1 MEIFKT
7 YSIAGHIF
15 DVCGENLCKA
25 TERIIGFKE
34 FETDIH
40 SPLFS
45 FREKDEEIPDPVSKL
60 YETDIEG
67 VVSTFGKTA
76 NGFFLI
82 LNPKDNDALHL
93 WNNEGE
99 NTVYLNGNLS
109 SRLCRF
115 ALWIGYGMMTLKHNT
130 IAIHSSSIV
139 YKNKAVLFLGES
151 GTGKS
156 THTQLWRKHI
166 DCCELLNDDSPIIR
180 ADGNKVWVYG
190 SPWSGKTHCYKNKR
204 FELKGCV
211 RLSQSPYNEI
221 TKLSTLKAYGAIHP
235 SCPPEFA
242 YDPRLYDYVSSTIDK
257 LLSSASFYHLKCL
270 PDKDAALL
278 SCKQLFS
285 DQL

>member
-1 MEIFKT
+1 MERYKI
-7 YSIAGHIF
+7 YSVAGHVFHI
-15 DVCGENLCKA
+15 CGETLCHA
-25 TERIIGFKE
+25 SERMPGMRF
-34 FETDIH
+34 FETEYG

-45 FREKDEEIPDPVSKL
+45 VMESDEIPAAVDVL
-60 YETDIEG
+60 YESDIEG
-67 VVSTFGKTA
+67 VKSIFAKTKG
-76 NGFFLI
+76 GFI
-82 LNPKDNDALHL
+82 LEQKPT
-93 WNNEGE
+93 EGE
-99 NTVYLNGNLS
+99 PLYMWIKENGNTVFIKGNANA
-109 SRLCRF
+109 RMFRF
-115 ALWIGYGMMTLKHNT
+115 ALWMGYGMMTLKHNT

-139 YKNKAVLFLGES
+139 YKKKAVLFLGES

-180 ADGNKVWVYG
+180 AEGNKVWVYG